1 MLHFDILS
9 FCVIYSLLDGQ
20 NYLTDFAHQVEK
32 DGLFSTCQLKHKFLI
47 KIVFRCI
54 FFLGNQ
60 ETRKA
65 TINLNFLCHK
75 SALLVYIKC
84 CSIK

>member
-1 MLHFDILS
+1 MRVRRNLLCMLHFDILS
-9 FCVIYSLLDGQ
+9 FCVIYSPLDGQ

-54 FFLGNQ
+54 FFWAIRKLGKQ
-60 ETRKA
+60 
-65 TINLNFLCHK
+65 L
-75 SALLVYIKC
+75 
-84 CSIK
+84 